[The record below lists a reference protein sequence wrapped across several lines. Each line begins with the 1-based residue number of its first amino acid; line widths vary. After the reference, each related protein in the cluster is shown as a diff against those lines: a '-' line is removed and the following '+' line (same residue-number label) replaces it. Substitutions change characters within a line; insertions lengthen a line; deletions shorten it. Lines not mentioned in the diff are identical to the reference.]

1 MKLGECKIDL
11 NSDTPFFDIFKCPKF
26 KNILEEIT
34 FKLGNGINTDSLS
47 KAVQLFIEREH
58 PDLLDNNFR
67 GIKFVPEYF
76 FSKTPDIVETDEKKW
91 TPDQKKSL
99 ECRSGT
105 LKGPH

>member
-1 MKLGECKIDL
+1 MASKKCFFPYNLQGEKSAKRCQEYVHMKLGECKIDL

-58 PDLLDNNFR
+58 PDLLDSNFR
-67 GIKFVPEYF
+67 GIKFEELKKVIERC
-76 FSKTPDIVETDEKKW
+76 DEN
-91 TPDQKKSL
+91 
-99 ECRSGT
+99 
-105 LKGPH
+105 